1 MIRKR
6 KHYGDHNDNND
17 DYIWQLNFVVVLL
30 NRLCL
35 MAMNTKKTPGTSWDW
50 SWLGK
55 QEQLMIVVPPS
66 LERDGFILKS
76 SKSKRISP
84 FVFSRLFLFQQHNQ
98 LTSEIFPTNG
108 KTPVAGQPDSVLD
121 KNQQRKIDS
130 GFPSADSLSWSRLNR
145 NACRTRQQHRG
156 LVLIGTQLDIERTHA
171 NTQVQLWGTRT
182 QFNESTNTTSWPPP
196 RGLLVLFFRIK
207 SIKFQ

>member
-1 MIRKR
+1 
-6 KHYGDHNDNND
+6 
-17 DYIWQLNFVVVLL
+17 
-30 NRLCL
+30 
-35 MAMNTKKTPGTSWDW
+35 MNTKKTPGTSWDW

-66 LERDGFILKS
+66 LERDGFILRVQRVKEYLPLFF
-76 SKSKRISP
+76 R
-84 FVFSRLFLFQQHNQ
+84 VFFFSNNIINWPQKYFRPTERLLLLVSR
-98 LTSEIFPTNG
+98 T
-108 KTPVAGQPDSVLD
+108 VLD

-156 LVLIGTQLDIERTHA
+156 LVLIGTQLDIGRTHA